1 MAITYEWSFPNFE
14 VDSENK
20 VKTIHWRY
28 TAVDGEYSAS
38 MYGSCAGSE
47 AMDFD
52 AMTKDHAIA
61 CVVENN
67 LREEVIAEPA
77 SNPVPGEIPTLVTA
91 PVLVVKPLSLEE
103 MQSNLSAQIE
113 SQKNIAVTL
122 KTKEW

>member
-14 VDSENK
+14 CDSSNV

-28 TAVDGEYSAS
+28 TGTETVGEDTYTAS

-47 AMDFD
+47 GMDFD

-67 LREEVIAEPA
+67 SSE
-77 SNPVPGEIPTLVTA
+77 
-91 PVLVVKPLSLEE
+91 EE

-113 SQKNIAVTL
+113 EQKAPATVS
-122 KTKEW
+122 KTKEF

>member
-14 VDSENK
+14 VNSENE

-28 TAVDGEYSAS
+28 TATDGDYSAS

-47 AMDFD
+47 GMDFT

-67 LREEVIAEPA
+67 SSE
-77 SNPVPGEIPTLVTA
+77 
-91 PVLVVKPLSLEE
+91 EE
-103 MQSNLSAQIE
+103 MQTNLSAQIE
-113 SQKNIAVTL
+113 AQKNPTTTSQ
-122 KTKEW
+122 TKEW

>member
-14 VDSENK
+14 CDSSNV

-28 TAVDGEYSAS
+28 TAVDGEHSAS

-47 AMDFD
+47 GMNFD
-52 AMTKDHAIA
+52 SMTKEHCEN
-61 CVVENN
+61 CVLENQ
-67 LREEVIAEPA
+67 ETTIED
-77 SNPVPGEIPTLVTA
+77 
-91 PVLVVKPLSLEE
+91 

-113 SQKNIAVTL
+113 EQKNPALTS

>member
-1 MAITYEWSFPNFE
+1 MAITYTWSFPNFE
-14 VDSENK
+14 TDSENV

-47 AMDFD
+47 GMNFD
-52 AMTKDHAIA
+52 AMNKEHCEN
-61 CVVENN
+61 CVLEN
-67 LREEVIAEPA
+67 LDTTIED
-77 SNPVPGEIPTLVTA
+77 
-91 PVLVVKPLSLEE
+91 

-113 SQKNIAVTL
+113 EQKNPALTS

>member
-14 VDSENK
+14 CDSENV

-47 AMDFD
+47 GMNFD
-52 AMTKDHAIA
+52 SMTKEHCEN
-61 CVVENN
+61 CVLENQDTTI
-67 LREEVIAEPA
+67 ED
-77 SNPVPGEIPTLVTA
+77 
-91 PVLVVKPLSLEE
+91 

-113 SQKNIAVTL
+113 EQKSPALTS

>member
-14 VDSENK
+14 TDADNK

-28 TAVDGEYSAS
+28 TAVDGDNSAS

-47 AMDFD
+47 GMNFD
-52 AMTKDHAIA
+52 SMTKEHCET
-61 CVVENN
+61 CVLENQDTTI
-67 LREEVIAEPA
+67 ED
-77 SNPVPGEIPTLVTA
+77 
-91 PVLVVKPLSLEE
+91 

-113 SQKNIAVTL
+113 AQKNPATVS